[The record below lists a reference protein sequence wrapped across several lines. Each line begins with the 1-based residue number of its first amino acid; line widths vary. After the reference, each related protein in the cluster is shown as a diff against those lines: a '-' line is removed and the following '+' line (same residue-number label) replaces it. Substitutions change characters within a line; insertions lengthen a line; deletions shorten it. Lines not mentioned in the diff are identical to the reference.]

1 MYPSIMKKLGV
12 EHKLCNFHK
21 MQNLLKR
28 MFGKIISFNKKIKK
42 LEDEIEKNKIR
53 INEITK
59 LRHGKTG
66 RASAEEQAIVDEKN
80 DLLRIN
86 RQKRA
91 KNT

>member
-1 MYPSIMKKLGV
+1 
-12 EHKLCNFHK
+12 

-59 LRHGKTG
+59 LRQGK
-66 RASAEEQAIVDEKN
+66 
-80 DLLRIN
+80 N
-86 RQKRA
+86 RTSISRRTS
-91 KNT
+91 NS

>member
-1 MYPSIMKKLGV
+1 
-12 EHKLCNFHK
+12 

-59 LRHGKTG
+59 LRHGK
-66 RASAEEQAIVDEKN
+66 
-80 DLLRIN
+80 N
-86 RQKRA
+86 RTSISRRTSRCLKLA
-91 KNT
+91 

>member
-1 MYPSIMKKLGV
+1 
-12 EHKLCNFHK
+12 

-59 LRHGKTG
+59 LRQGKTG

-91 KNT
+91 KIREINEKTWIVTCILKKECL